1 MKRIVAL
8 LMENQPGALS
18 RVVGLFSQRGY
29 NIESLIVA
37 PTEDPTLSRLT
48 MTTSGDDKV
57 IDQITKQLNKL
68 IDVVSVLD
76 LGESDHV
83 ERELML
89 IKFNRPSISDGELND
104 FSGEVVFEDAEIVN
118 AQFVGESSHLDGILK
133 KLETKNPL
141 EIVRTGTSGIS
152 SNTKTLTIN

>member
-37 PTEDPTLSRLT
+37 PTEDPSLSRLT
-48 MTTSGDDKV
+48 MTTTGDEKV
-57 IDQITKQLNKL
+57 IEQITKQLNKL
-68 IDVVSVLD
+68 IDVVKVLD

-89 IKFNRPSISDGELND
+89 VKLGREEITNDDILKLDGR
-104 FSGEVVFEDAEIVN
+104 VVFENSDIVN
-118 AQFVGESSHLDGILK
+118 IQFVGDSKNLDQIVK
-133 KLETKNPL
+133 KLDSKNTL
-141 EIVRTGTSGIS
+141 EIVRTGASGIS
-152 SNTKTLTIN
+152 LNTQTLTIK

>member
-37 PTEDPTLSRLT
+37 PTEDPSLSRLT
-48 MTTSGDDKV
+48 MTTTGDEKV
-57 IDQITKQLNKL
+57 IEQITKQLNKL
-68 IDVVSVLD
+68 IDVVKVLD

-89 IKFNRPSISDGELND
+89 VKLGREEITNDDILKLDGR
-104 FSGEVVFEDAEIVN
+104 VVFENSDIVN
-118 AQFVGESSHLDGILK
+118 IQFVGDSKNLDQIVK
-133 KLETKNPL
+133 KLDSKNTL
-141 EIVRTGTSGIS
+141 EIVRTGASGIS
-152 SNTKTLTIN
+152 SNTQTLTIK